1 MEKIVIVTGG
11 FDPIHSGH
19 IAYIQAARQLGTKL
33 IVGANSDAWLKQ
45 KKGKPF
51 MPWEERA
58 AILRSIKG
66 VDEVWS
72 FDDTDNS
79 ARDIIRQ
86 VRNANPKAEI
96 IFANGGDRV
105 EGNVPEQDL
114 QEADSKLKFV
124 FGVGGENKANSSS
137 WILEKWQYD
146 RQERAWG
153 HYDTLRDYP
162 AGQHGLFE
170 FSCKVKELVV
180 QPNRCLSYQ
189 RHEHRSEL
197 WYVRKG
203 SGKALIDD
211 KVIHLY
217 TGQYTVIPEH
227 VWHQLINSGNEPL
240 HIVEIQFGPKCEE
253 EDIERA

>member
-19 IAYIQAARQLGTKL
+19 IAYIQAARALGTKL
-33 IVGANSDAWLKQ
+33 IVGANSDNWLKD

-51 MPWEERA
+51 MPWAERA
-58 AILRSIKG
+58 AILRSIRG
-66 VDEVWS
+66 VDEVWA
-72 FDDTDNS
+72 FDDSDNS
-79 ARDIIRQ
+79 ARDLIRQ
-86 VRNANPKAEI
+86 IRNAYPKAEL
-96 IFANGGDRV
+96 IFANGGDRTKS
-105 EGNVPEQDL
+105 NVPEQDL
-114 QEADSKLKFV
+114 DDAKLRFE
-124 FGVGGENKANSSS
+124 FGVGGDNKANSSS

-153 HYDTLRDYP
+153 HYDTIRDYP
-162 AGQHGLFE
+162 EPPNSIFG

-189 RHEHRSEL
+189 RHEYRSEL

-217 TGQYTVIPEH
+217 TGQYTVIPEGT
-227 VWHQLINSGNEPL
+227 WHQLINSGADPL
-240 HIVEIQFGPKCEE
+240 HIVEIQFGPKCDE

>member
-19 IAYIQAARQLGTKL
+19 IAYIQAARELGTKL
-33 IVGANSDAWLKQ
+33 IVGANSDSWLKD

-58 AILRSIKG
+58 AILRSIRG
-66 VDEVWS
+66 VDEVWA
-72 FDDTDNS
+72 FDDSDNS
-79 ARDIIRQ
+79 ARDLIRQ
-86 VRNANPKAEI
+86 VRNANPKAKI
-96 IFANGGDRV
+96 IFANGGDRTKS
-105 EGNVPEQDL
+105 NVPEQDL
-114 QEADSKLKFV
+114 NDANLEFV

-146 RQERAWG
+146 RQDRAWG
-153 HYDTLRDYP
+153 HYDTIRDYP
-162 AGQHGLFE
+162 ELAGFGYG
-170 FSCKVKELVV
+170 CKVKELVV

-189 RHEHRSEL
+189 RHQYRSEL

-203 SGKALIDD
+203 EGKAIIDN
-211 KVIHLY
+211 KVVFLY
-217 TGQYTVIPEH
+217 TGQYTVIPEGA
-227 VWHQLINSGNEPL
+227 WHQLINSGKDPL

>member
-19 IAYIQAARQLGTKL
+19 IQYIQAARQLGTKL
-33 IVGANSDAWLKQ
+33 IVGANSDSWLKQ

-51 MPWEERA
+51 MPWAERA
-58 AILRSIKG
+58 AILRSIRG
-66 VDEVWS
+66 VDEVWA
-72 FDDTDNS
+72 FDDSDNS
-79 ARDIIRQ
+79 ARDLIRQ
-86 VRNANPKAEI
+86 VRNANPKTEI

-114 QEADSKLKFV
+114 QESDPLLSFR
-124 FGVGGENKANSSS
+124 FGIGGENKANSSS

-153 HYDTLRDYP
+153 HYDTIRDYP
-162 AGQHGLFE
+162 VTTE
-170 FSCKVKELVV
+170 FGFGCKVKELVV

-189 RHEHRSEL
+189 RHQYRSEL

-203 SGKALIDD
+203 EGKAIIDNR
-211 KVIHLY
+211 VVFLY
-217 TGQYTVIPEH
+217 TGQYVVIPEGQ
-227 VWHQLINSGNEPL
+227 WHQLINSGAESL